1 MPYFHLFSVMWWVK
15 TSSYHILGNHHPF
28 TSDFSRYHPPGSIIW
43 PRVSHVF
50 DDERRH
56 EICTRR
62 MGKTWVEA
70 RSHQKPG
77 SVDLWSLW
85 VAGSKAR
92 ERQTLLFALQ
102 TLMIPSRHVTVH
114 PPNQKPS
121 NFTQT
126 TRACSFPSPA
136 NLAVWHF
143 WQTKF
148 RTFLRTTGCSS
159 ATHQMCSWWRSRW
172 CCSET

>member
-28 TSDFSRYHPPGSIIW
+28 TSDFSRYHPQGSIIW

-50 DDERRH
+50 DDERH
-56 EICTRR
+56 EIPGGW
-62 MGKTWVEA
+62 GKLESLGP
-70 RSHQKPG
+70 RLG
-77 SVDLWSLW
+77 SGKLCCF
-85 VAGSKAR
+85 
-92 ERQTLLFALQ
+92 LFQ
-102 TLMIPSRHVTVH
+102 TLMIPLRHVTVH

-126 TRACSFPSPA
+126 TRACSFPSPP

-143 WQTKF
+143 RQTKF